1 MNLTKELLTNLF
13 EQSKILKSDII
24 SISSYNILGSNYDY
38 TIIKRIIC
46 DNRFLAQFTIQFIS
60 KDMQVFIKAMNEIN
74 DDLIVNEDSLICGD
88 NILYINNTFQNY
100 HLLDIYSRFV
110 SNTYTK
116 ENLILHLDDAKEYMY
131 NVLACKAA
139 EKDLIKIN
147 ENLMV
152 IMHGSMLP
160 INKNDKVSLDIYR
173 YNDISN
179 IYNMFIEKK
188 KKKEIFTIEVFMLC
202 LNIN

>member
-74 DDLIVNEDSLICGD
+74 DDLIVNEDNLICGD

-116 ENLILHLDDAKEYMY
+116 ENLILHLDDAKEYMH